1 MDAIDLRI
9 ISEPNSNSKH
19 VQVLI
24 NGNDCGYLYLTSEEY
39 KFVVSSFKLS
49 EDNLRC
55 VFRHDEDEF

>member
-1 MDAIDLRI
+1 
-9 ISEPNSNSKH
+9 
-19 VQVLI
+19 
-24 NGNDCGYLYLTSEEY
+24 GNDCGYLYLTSEEY